1 MHAGMS
7 VLRCFLLVPAHTWV
21 LGPGRVCAQ
30 VLPVPGHWGQR
41 GDGGSSLML
50 DECPQEGQ
58 LPLPAGE
65 KLKPQGETPLQ
76 PPSKSR

>member
-1 MHAGMS
+1 MHAAMA
-7 VLRCFLLVPAHTWV
+7 VLRCFPPVPAHTCAGAGV
-21 LGPGRVCAQ
+21 SLCSGASRPRTPGPE
-30 VLPVPGHWGQR
+30 
-41 GDGGSSLML
+41 GDGRSSLMS

-76 PPSKSR
+76 PPSKSQ